1 MSKSKISI
9 SENLLDMNEINNK
22 SNKLFSGLSNS
33 SNHSLKA
40 SKNNAKKFYLLC
52 KCGKIP
58 SIKFFEDGQ
67 INYLC
72 NNCPNSNIIISIE
85 KIFDLL
91 FSSDEKD
98 IKNLKCNE
106 HNEKYNF
113 FYKKKYQS
121 SLDEVPQK
129 KNFCRICMNEHAE
142 QKAVFFGRDTK
153 TIEKYK
159 YVYNLSNKDEALEF
173 DDKSDYSEISTVS
186 ERNISSESE
195 NNKSENIEIN
205 AGDCILKMNENY
217 NDIEE
222 KEYKILNETV
232 SCLEKIKELYERLF
246 KIIIES
252 YTDYPNYE
260 YRKIISNME
269 KFATFH
275 NKEYNKIILNYKFNE
290 EDIKDSK
297 IQLFGEIF
305 VNNNK
310 DNCFLI
316 IKGKFFGLKE
326 KIELKEI
333 VGEEAINYPFIL
345 EVKLLERQ
353 RKVMHDFSS
362 MFNEISTI
370 TPDSSFEIY
379 DSSNI
384 RSMKNMFY
392 NCKTLE
398 KLPDI
403 SILDTKNVENMS
415 SMFYNCSSLKQLP
428 DISKW
433 NTSNLINANSMFER
447 CSSLSISSFPGI
459 YNWDITNILFMN
471 NMFKNCK
478 LLTNLPSF
486 LNWNINR
493 NAETAGLYE
502 GINGIEQIDNKDN
515 NYYIREKNIILKTLF
530 FSVNNISK
538 LYDKLVSFFVR
549 QSSKNVLIF
558 IKAFLSLIFPLIF
571 IFGIIIL
578 ENNREQ
584 INNPIE
590 YYDSIN
596 RTNIKYIQQYFK
608 INNSSIIKK
617 NKEQYI
623 NIILNFT
630 RINGNITFASSM
642 NKYKSYNSLII
653 ILLYIE
659 IINSF
664 FIFYEFKKKVGNYVR
679 VISLI
684 IITFFLIV
692 LSIILNLLDFGIIT
706 TIFSSIDSFYYMA
719 YKIFMNEY
727 LVNNLELYFL
737 VIFLGSKIWDI
748 YFLYLLLKFFWE
760 KFDILQYKKDNWN
773 KAENFIIKRK
783 NEINFKKICL
793 IFCELIAKLFE

>member
-1 MSKSKISI
+1 M
-9 SENLLDMNEINNK
+9 
-22 SNKLFSGLSNS
+22 
-33 SNHSLKA
+33 
-40 SKNNAKKFYLLC
+40 
-52 KCGKIP
+52 
-58 SIKFFEDGQ
+58 
-67 INYLC
+67 
-72 NNCPNSNIIISIE
+72 
-85 KIFDLL
+85 
-91 FSSDEKD
+91 
-98 IKNLKCNE
+98 
-106 HNEKYNF
+106 
-113 FYKKKYQS
+113 
-121 SLDEVPQK
+121 
-129 KNFCRICMNEHAE
+129 
-142 QKAVFFGRDTK
+142 
-153 TIEKYK
+153 
-159 YVYNLSNKDEALEF
+159 
-173 DDKSDYSEISTVS
+173 
-186 ERNISSESE
+186 
-195 NNKSENIEIN
+195 
-205 AGDCILKMNENY
+205 
-217 NDIEE
+217 
-222 KEYKILNETV
+222 
-232 SCLEKIKELYERLF
+232 EKIKELYERLF

-370 TPDSSFEIY
+370 TPDSSFEKY

-515 NYYIREKNIILKTLF
+515 NYYIKEKNIILKTLF

-558 IKAFLSLIFPLIF
+558 IKAFFSLIFPLIF

-630 RINGNITFASSM
+630 RINGNITFASSI

-659 IINSF
+659 IIDAF
-664 FIFYEFKKKVGNYVR
+664 YIFSEFKKKVGNYVR

-692 LSIILNLLDFGIIT
+692 LSIILNLLDFGLIT

-737 VIFLGSKIWDI
+737 VIFLCSKIWDI

-760 KFDILQYKKDNWN
+760 KFDILKYKKDNWN

>member
-1 MSKSKISI
+1 
-9 SENLLDMNEINNK
+9 
-22 SNKLFSGLSNS
+22 
-33 SNHSLKA
+33 
-40 SKNNAKKFYLLC
+40 
-52 KCGKIP
+52 
-58 SIKFFEDGQ
+58 
-67 INYLC
+67 
-72 NNCPNSNIIISIE
+72 
-85 KIFDLL
+85 
-91 FSSDEKD
+91 
-98 IKNLKCNE
+98 
-106 HNEKYNF
+106 
-113 FYKKKYQS
+113 
-121 SLDEVPQK
+121 
-129 KNFCRICMNEHAE
+129 
-142 QKAVFFGRDTK
+142 
-153 TIEKYK
+153 
-159 YVYNLSNKDEALEF
+159 
-173 DDKSDYSEISTVS
+173 
-186 ERNISSESE
+186 
-195 NNKSENIEIN
+195 
-205 AGDCILKMNENY
+205 
-217 NDIEE
+217 
-222 KEYKILNETV
+222 
-232 SCLEKIKELYERLF
+232 LEKIKELYERLF

-571 IFGIIIL
+571 IFSIIIL

-692 LSIILNLLDFGIIT
+692 LSIILNLLDFGLIT

-737 VIFLGSKIWDI
+737 VIFLGSKIWI

>member
-1 MSKSKISI
+1 M
-9 SENLLDMNEINNK
+9 
-22 SNKLFSGLSNS
+22 
-33 SNHSLKA
+33 
-40 SKNNAKKFYLLC
+40 
-52 KCGKIP
+52 
-58 SIKFFEDGQ
+58 
-67 INYLC
+67 
-72 NNCPNSNIIISIE
+72 
-85 KIFDLL
+85 
-91 FSSDEKD
+91 
-98 IKNLKCNE
+98 
-106 HNEKYNF
+106 
-113 FYKKKYQS
+113 
-121 SLDEVPQK
+121 
-129 KNFCRICMNEHAE
+129 
-142 QKAVFFGRDTK
+142 
-153 TIEKYK
+153 
-159 YVYNLSNKDEALEF
+159 
-173 DDKSDYSEISTVS
+173 
-186 ERNISSESE
+186 
-195 NNKSENIEIN
+195 
-205 AGDCILKMNENY
+205 
-217 NDIEE
+217 
-222 KEYKILNETV
+222 
-232 SCLEKIKELYERLF
+232 EKIKELYERLF

-571 IFGIIIL
+571 IFSIIIL

-692 LSIILNLLDFGIIT
+692 LSIILNLLDFGLIT

-737 VIFLGSKIWDI
+737 VIFLGSKIWI

>member
-113 FYKKKYQS
+113 FYKKKYKS

-232 SCLEKIKELYERLF
+232 SWLEKIKELYERLF

-571 IFGIIIL
+571 IFSIIIL

-692 LSIILNLLDFGIIT
+692 LSIILNLLDFGLIT

>member
-232 SCLEKIKELYERLF
+232 SWLEKIKELYERLF

-692 LSIILNLLDFGIIT
+692 LSIILNLLDFGLIT

>member
-142 QKAVFFGRDTK
+142 PKAVFFGRDTK

-515 NYYIREKNIILKTLF
+515 NYYIRGKNIILKTLF

>member
-113 FYKKKYQS
+113 FYKKKYKS

-232 SCLEKIKELYERLF
+232 SWLEKIKELYERLF

-571 IFGIIIL
+571 IFSIIIL

-692 LSIILNLLDFGIIT
+692 LSIILNLLDFGLIT

-737 VIFLGSKIWDI
+737 VIFLGSKIWI

>member
-98 IKNLKCNE
+98 IKNLKFNE

-142 QKAVFFGRDTK
+142 PKAVFFGRDTK

-232 SCLEKIKELYERLF
+232 SWLEKIKELYERLF

-692 LSIILNLLDFGIIT
+692 LSIILNLLDFGLIT

>member
-142 QKAVFFGRDTK
+142 PKAVFFGRDTK

>member
-113 FYKKKYQS
+113 FYKKKYKS

-232 SCLEKIKELYERLF
+232 SWLEKIKELYERLF

-571 IFGIIIL
+571 IFSIIIL

-692 LSIILNLLDFGIIT
+692 LSIILNLLDFGLIT

-793 IFCELIAKLFE
+793 IFCELK

>member
-142 QKAVFFGRDTK
+142 PKAVFFGRDTK

-664 FIFYEFKKKVGNYVR
+664 FIFYKYKKKVGNYVR

>member
-142 QKAVFFGRDTK
+142 PKAVFFGRDTK

-571 IFGIIIL
+571 IFSIIIL

>member
-142 QKAVFFGRDTK
+142 PKAVFFGRDTK

-384 RSMKNMFY
+384 RTMKNMFY

-692 LSIILNLLDFGIIT
+692 LSIILNLLDFGLIT

>member
-232 SCLEKIKELYERLF
+232 SWLEKIKELYERLF

>member
-142 QKAVFFGRDTK
+142 PKAVFFGRDTK

-232 SCLEKIKELYERLF
+232 SWLEKIKELYERLF

>member
-113 FYKKKYQS
+113 FYKKKYKS

-232 SCLEKIKELYERLF
+232 SWLEKIKELYERLF

-571 IFGIIIL
+571 IFSIIIL

-630 RINGNITFASSM
+630 RIIHC
-642 NKYKSYNSLII
+642 KYKI
-653 ILLYIE
+653 
-659 IINSF
+659 
-664 FIFYEFKKKVGNYVR
+664 
-679 VISLI
+679 
-684 IITFFLIV
+684 
-692 LSIILNLLDFGIIT
+692 
-706 TIFSSIDSFYYMA
+706 
-719 YKIFMNEY
+719 
-727 LVNNLELYFL
+727 
-737 VIFLGSKIWDI
+737 
-748 YFLYLLLKFFWE
+748 
-760 KFDILQYKKDNWN
+760 
-773 KAENFIIKRK
+773 
-783 NEINFKKICL
+783 KKI
-793 IFCELIAKLFE
+793 LFFKYKNL